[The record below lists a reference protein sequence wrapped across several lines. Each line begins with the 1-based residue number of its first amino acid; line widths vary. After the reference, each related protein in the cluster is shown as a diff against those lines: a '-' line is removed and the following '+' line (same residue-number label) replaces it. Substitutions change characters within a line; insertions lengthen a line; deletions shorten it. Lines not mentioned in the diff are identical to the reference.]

1 MKPFGRIILACVAI
15 WLAVLTRSGVSAQV
29 ANESPKLFVLLEPVG
44 PQFVPLDDG
53 SRIPAHGESERRVYN
68 FVVMAVDRDHPPE
81 KALAFATGFVRPG
94 ETRKVLGGRGNVQVR
109 GTVSVTAPAMA
120 KYEAELLIAG
130 TPAASSGASVDF
142 GTAK

>member
-15 WLAVLTRSGVSAQV
+15 SLAILMRSGVSAQV
-29 ANESPKLFVLLEPVG
+29 ANERPKLFVLLEPAS
-44 PQFVPLDDG
+44 PQFVPLHDR
-53 SRIPAHGESERRVYN
+53 SRNPANGRSEKSVYN
-68 FVVMAVDRDHPPE
+68 FVVMAVDRAHPPE
-81 KALAFATGFVRPG
+81 KPLAFATGFVSPG
-94 ETRKVLGGRGNVQVR
+94 ETRKVLGGQGNVQVR

-130 TPAASSGASVDF
+130 TPAASSAASVDF